1 MKNSQAEEERKE
13 AVASSIEKLFP
24 TSDGPVE
31 LKKVGYHLILLREDG
46 GVEKTLAY
54 IRWAGRVEG
63 GVVSSHTLKGGWGGG
78 G

>member
-1 MKNSQAEEERKE
+1 MYLANVLLFPHPDNGTIDFDEFCRLYMKNSQAEQERKE

-46 GVEKTLAY
+46 G
-54 IRWAGRVEG
+54 G
-63 GVVSSHTLKGGWGGG
+63 G
-78 G
+78 